1 MIREMKKIIKQQI
14 DEISELAFDVI
25 PVEKIYPHVVATIT
39 MDIYNAGLHNMQIDF
54 DVWDLNTSTE
64 NIDVISEKIIDKLNG
79 FKYTDRN
86 MNFVMYFASSNY
98 IQDTNKELRRKTC
111 TFEVQARKG
120 K

>member
-1 MIREMKKIIKQQI
+1 MIRQIKKIIKQQV
-14 DEISELAFDVI
+14 DSISELAFDVM
-25 PVEKIYPHVVATIT
+25 PENMIYPHVVATIT

-64 NIDVISEKIIDKLNG
+64 NIDIISEKIIDKLNG

-86 MNFVMYFASSNY
+86 MNFVMYFANAGY

>member
-25 PVEKIYPHVVATIT
+25 PEKKIYPHVVATFT

-54 DVWDLNTSTE
+54 DVWDLNRSTE
-64 NIDVISEKIIDKLNG
+64 NIDIISEKIIDKLNG

-86 MNFVMYFASSNY
+86 MNFVMYFLSSNY

-111 TFEVQARKG
+111 VFEIQARKG
-120 K
+120 R